1 MQAGLEMRPCWEDFS
16 VGDFLDSLTAF
27 EIGDHC
33 QILRSEESEVL
44 NFPRRDDLTVL
55 S

>member
-33 QILRSEESEVL
+33 QILEIRGVGSPEFSE
-44 NFPRRDDLTVL
+44 TG
-55 S
+55 